1 MQKLKSL
8 FKKDGTVTAA
18 NASGISDGAGALI
31 VATEEAV
38 AKHGLTP
45 LARLVAFQSAG
56 KPLII
61 HTAVFSVAK
70 TFIVSIAVC
79 VGYTHL
85 TPTPPH

>member
-56 KPLII
+56 KPFNII
-61 HTAVFSVAK
+61 NHV
-70 TFIVSIAVC
+70 I
-79 VGYTHL
+79 
-85 TPTPPH
+85 